1 MRNLSVGLQPLLVG
15 RTSGD
20 GPSLSIACGP
30 ADGEEPMAKGSSC
43 AVNSGVVLA
52 RGDAHARQ
60 MLEFWASA
68 GRGSCPTATQYAEQV
83 RADPTP

>member
-1 MRNLSVGLQPLLVG
+1 
-15 RTSGD
+15 
-20 GPSLSIACGP
+20 
-30 ADGEEPMAKGSSC
+30 MAKGSSC

-68 GRGSCPTATQYAEQV
+68 GRGSCPTATQYAEQA
-83 RADPTP
+83 RADPSPQGSR

>member
-1 MRNLSVGLQPLLVG
+1 MN
-15 RTSGD
+15 
-20 GPSLSIACGP
+20 
-30 ADGEEPMAKGSSC
+30 GSSC

-83 RADPTP
+83 CADPTP